1 LGNSLFYLDPLK
13 IFSYTPVLLALSDY
27 GVRHKRKIIGQNG
40 LCPVRLA
47 PVFNLQKKIFIGRSF
62 MGRVAIIGVGQS
74 AFVRG
79 YPGSIRELAFE
90 GFKECMADAQVSVK
104 EIDAS
109 VICSAPEYD
118 KQRSPAGVFA
128 EYLGLTPQPT
138 FYVETLCSS
147 SSTGV
152 KLAYSLIKSGL
163 HDVVVV
169 LGFQKMS
176 EISSAESQERMGR
189 GADIQWE
196 SPFGTMMPAYY
207 AMYARA
213 HMKKYG
219 TTPEDLALIRVKAS
233 TYGQINEKAV
243 YRKPV
248 ALDMFSDPQSP
259 MSGPVASPLR
269 VGDCCANA
277 DGSSCIILAS
287 EEKAKALS
295 KKPVWIL
302 GVGAASS
309 PVNMAGRAL
318 FTGLAVGEEAGKQ
331 AYKMAGV
338 SPKDVDV
345 AEVHDCFTIA
355 EMMAYENLGFAKPG
369 EGKDLI
375 KSKETYKEGIIPV
388 NVDGGLLSKGHPI
401 GATGGSQIRTIVLQ
415 LRGQA
420 GDMQVKNPEIGLVH
434 NIGGV
439 GLYGNVTILGR
450 S

>member
-1 LGNSLFYLDPLK
+1 
-13 IFSYTPVLLALSDY
+13 
-27 GVRHKRKIIGQNG
+27 
-40 LCPVRLA
+40 
-47 PVFNLQKKIFIGRSF
+47 
-62 MGRVAIIGVGQS
+62 MGKVGIIGVGQS

-90 GFKECMADAQVSVK
+90 GFKECMLDANITTK
-104 EIDAS
+104 DIDAS

-128 EYLGLTPQPT
+128 EYFGLTPQPT
-138 FYVETLCSS
+138 FYVESLCSS
-147 SSTGV
+147 SSMGV
-152 KLAYSLIKSGL
+152 RLAYSLVKSGL
-163 HDVVVV
+163 HDVVAVV
-169 LGFQKMS
+169 GFQKMS

-213 HMKKYG
+213 HMAKYG
-219 TTPEDLALIRVKAS
+219 TTSDDLALIRVKAA

-248 ALDMFSDPQSP
+248 TFEMFSDPESP
-259 MSGPVASPLR
+259 MSNPVASPLR

-277 DGSSCIILAS
+277 DGSSCIIVAS
-287 EEKAKALS
+287 EEKAKTLC

-302 GVGAASS
+302 GLGAASTA
-309 PVNMAGRAL
+309 VNMAGREL
-318 FTGLAVGEEAGKQ
+318 FTGLIVGEQAGEQ

-338 SPKDVDV
+338 TPKDIDV

-375 KSKETYKEGIIPV
+375 KSKETYKEGSIPV

-415 LRGQA
+415 LRGEA
-420 GDMQVKNPEIGLVH
+420 GEMQVKDPEIGLVH

-450 S
+450 

>member
-1 LGNSLFYLDPLK
+1 
-13 IFSYTPVLLALSDY
+13 
-27 GVRHKRKIIGQNG
+27 
-40 LCPVRLA
+40 
-47 PVFNLQKKIFIGRSF
+47 
-62 MGRVAIIGVGQS
+62 MGKVGIIGVGQS

-79 YPGSIRELAFE
+79 FPGSVRELAFE
-90 GFKECMADAQVSVK
+90 GFREAMLDAGITTK
-104 EIDAS
+104 DIGAS

-118 KQRSPAGVFA
+118 KQRSPAGVLA

-147 SSTGV
+147 SSMGV
-152 KLAYSLIKSGL
+152 RLAYSLVKSGL

-169 LGFQKMS
+169 VGFQKMS

-207 AMYARA
+207 ALHARGHFA
-213 HMKKYG
+213 KYG
-219 TTPEDLALIRVKAS
+219 TTPDDLALIRVKAA
-233 TYGQINEKAV
+233 TYGQVNEKAV
-243 YRKPV
+243 YRKAV
-248 ALDMFSDPQSP
+248 TFDMFTDPENP

-277 DGSSCIILAS
+277 DGSSCVIIAN
-287 EEKAKALS
+287 EEKCKAFS

-302 GVGAASS
+302 GLGAASTA
-309 PVNMAGRAL
+309 VNLAGRDV
-318 FTGLAVGEEAGKQ
+318 FSGLTVGMQAGEQ
-331 AYKMAGV
+331 AYKMAGIT
-338 SPKDVDV
+338 PKDIDV

-375 KSKETYKEGIIPV
+375 KSKETYKEGSIPV

-401 GATGGSQIRTIVLQ
+401 GATGGSQVRTIVLQ
-415 LRGQA
+415 LRGEA
-420 GDMQVKNPEIGLVH
+420 GPMQVKDPEIGLVH

-450 S
+450 

>member
-1 LGNSLFYLDPLK
+1 
-13 IFSYTPVLLALSDY
+13 
-27 GVRHKRKIIGQNG
+27 
-40 LCPVRLA
+40 
-47 PVFNLQKKIFIGRSF
+47 

-74 AFVRG
+74 HFVRS
-79 YPGSIRELAFE
+79 YPGSIRELVFE
-90 GFKECMADAQVSVK
+90 GFREAVTDAGITAK
-104 EIDAS
+104 DIDAS
-109 VICSAPEYD
+109 VVCSAPEYD
-118 KQRSPAGVFA
+118 KQRSPSGILA
-128 EYLGLTPQPT
+128 EYLGLNPQPT

-147 SSTGV
+147 SSTGL
-152 KLAYSLIKSGL
+152 KLAYSLVASGL
-163 HDVVVV
+163 HDVVAV

-207 AMYARA
+207 AMYAQA
-213 HMKKYG
+213 HMEKYG
-219 TTPEDLALIRVKAS
+219 TRLEDLAAIRVKSA
-233 TYGQINEKAV
+233 TYGQINDRAV

-248 ALDMFSDPQSP
+248 TAEMFTDPADI
-259 MSGPVASPLR
+259 MAGPVASPLR

-277 DGSSCIILAS
+277 DGSSCIIVAS
-287 EEKAKALS
+287 EEKARLFS
-295 KKPVWIL
+295 KKPIWVL
-302 GVGAASS
+302 GIGTASAS
-309 PVNMAGRAL
+309 VNLTGRDL
-318 FTGLAVGEEAGKQ
+318 FTGLRAAEQAAAA

-338 SPKDVDV
+338 GPKDIDV

-375 KSKETYKEGIIPV
+375 QSRETYREGRIPV

-415 LRGQA
+415 LRGEA
-420 GDMQVKNPEIGLVH
+420 GVMQVKEPEIGLVH

-439 GLYGNVTILGR
+439 GIYGNVTILGNQ
-450 S
+450 

>member
-1 LGNSLFYLDPLK
+1 
-13 IFSYTPVLLALSDY
+13 
-27 GVRHKRKIIGQNG
+27 
-40 LCPVRLA
+40 
-47 PVFNLQKKIFIGRSF
+47 

-79 YPGSIRELAFE
+79 YPGSIRELAYE
-90 GFKECMADAQVSVK
+90 GFKEAMEDAKISNGD
-104 EIDAS
+104 IDAS
-109 VICSAPEYD
+109 IVCSAPEYD
-118 KQRSPAGVFA
+118 KQRSPAGVIA

-138 FYVETLCSS
+138 FYVESVCSS
-147 SSTGV
+147 SSTGLKV
-152 KLAYSLIKSGL
+152 AYSMIKAGL
-163 HDVVVV
+163 HDVVCV

-213 HMKKYG
+213 HMAKYG
-219 TTPEDLALIRVKAS
+219 STEEDLALIRIKAS
-233 TYGQINEKAV
+233 TYGQLNEKAV

-248 ALDMFSDPQSP
+248 TMEQIFDPERP
-259 MSGPVASPLR
+259 PVATPLK
-269 VGDCCANA
+269 VFDCCANA
-277 DGSSCIILAS
+277 DGSSCIIVAS
-287 EEKAKALS
+287 EEKAKAFCE
-295 KKPVWIL
+295 KPVWIRGL
-302 GVGAASS
+302 GAASE
-309 PVNMAGRAL
+309 PVNMAGRDL
-318 FTGLAVGEEAGKQ
+318 FTGLNVAIEAGKQ
-331 AYKMAGV
+331 AYEMAGV
-338 SPKDVDV
+338 GPEDIDV

-355 EMMAYENLGFAKPG
+355 EMMAYENLGFAKAG
-369 EGKDLI
+369 EGKELI
-375 KSKETYKEGIIPV
+375 GAKETYKEGKIPV

-415 LRGQA
+415 LRGEA
-420 GDMQVKNPEIGLVH
+420 GPMQVKDPEIGLVH